1 MGAKSSQSA
10 RKGQEMSLSH
20 SNIAKLLI
28 LAAFT
33 IALAACSSR
42 DPLQPHAAPYTANI
56 ASYQKPAG
64 TMSATPQ
71 SSAQVALA
79 TALKLLGTPY
89 RYGGSDPRGF
99 DCSGLVQYS
108 YRQAGVTLPRTSQ
121 DIFRQSQLIKPSHR
135 QPGDLVF
142 FAISKGKISHVGIY
156 SGSNQFIHSPSSGKG
171 VSYASLDNP
180 YWKSRL
186 IGGGRI

>member
-1 MGAKSSQSA
+1 MPAA
-10 RKGQEMSLSH
+10 SH
-20 SNIAKLLI
+20 NS
-28 LAAFT
+28 
-33 IALAACSSR
+33 
-42 DPLQPHAAPYTANI
+42 
-56 ASYQKPAG
+56 G
-64 TMSATPQ
+64 
-71 SSAQVALA
+71 QVALA
-79 TALKLLGTPY
+79 TARKLLGTPY

-108 YRQAGVTLPRTSQ
+108 YRQAGVTLARTSR
-121 DIFRQSQLIKPSHR
+121 DIFRQSQLINPSHK

-142 FAISKGKISHVGIY
+142 FAIAKDKISHVGIY

-186 IGGGRI
+186 IGVGRI